1 MVENTK
7 NYLFFILKFFTVK
20 AIKQQGKEEVEH
32 HEVSHNERG
41 KENKEAT
48 FRTARLL
55 RPHAVPQWL
64 DPLSAEYAE
73 YHHERVE
80 EIVEVP
86 PY

>member
-48 FRTARLL
+48 F
-55 RPHAVPQWL
+55 
-64 DPLSAEYAE
+64 
-73 YHHERVE
+73 
-80 EIVEVP
+80 
-86 PY
+86 